1 MSKPLEVLLVEDDE
15 DDVLLTREALKDS
28 KVIVS
33 MAVAQDGEE
42 ALKRLRRLPPFE
54 AAPVPD
60 LILLDLN
67 LPRVSGREVL
77 KELKAD
83 PVLKK
88 IPVVVLTTSA
98 ADTDVLRCYDLG
110 ANCYITK
117 PVDFE
122 QFQRIIK
129 VIDEFWLTIVK
140 LPRIEAQSRKPAKN
154 NTSPR

>member
-1 MSKPLEVLLVEDDE
+1 MMAKPLEVLLVEDDE

-33 MAVAQDGEE
+33 MAVAEDGDV
-42 ALKRLRRLPPFE
+42 ALQRLRRQPPFQD
-54 AAPVPD
+54 APVPD

-67 LPRVSGREVL
+67 LPRVSGRQVL

-83 PVLKK
+83 PALKL
-88 IPVVVLTTSA
+88 IPVVVLTTSQ
-98 ADTDVLRCYDLG
+98 ADTDVVKCYDLG

-129 VIDEFWLTIVK
+129 VIDDFWLTIVK
-140 LPRIEAQSRKPAKN
+140 LPRVG
-154 NTSPR
+154 

>member
-42 ALKRLRRLPPFE
+42 ALKRLRRQPPFE
-54 AAPVPD
+54 AAPIPE

-140 LPRIEAQSRKPAKN
+140 LPRIEA
-154 NTSPR
+154 

>member
-1 MSKPLEVLLVEDDE
+1 MPKPVEVLLVEDDE

-33 MAVAQDGEE
+33 MTVVQDGEE
-42 ALKRLRRLPPFE
+42 ALKRLRRQPPFE
-54 AAPVPD
+54 TSPVPD

-83 PVLKK
+83 PVLRK

-98 ADTDVLRCYDLG
+98 ADTDVLKCYDLG

-140 LPRIEAQSRKPAKN
+140 LPHVEA
-154 NTSPR
+154 

>member
-15 DDVLLTREALKDS
+15 DDVLLTQEALKDS

-33 MAVAQDGEE
+33 MAVAPDGDD
-42 ALKRLRRLPPFE
+42 ALKRLRRQPPFE
-54 AAPVPD
+54 DAPIPD

-98 ADTDVLRCYDLG
+98 ADTDILKCYDLG

-129 VIDEFWLTIVK
+129 VVDEFWLTIVK
-140 LPRIEAQSRKPAKN
+140 LPRVES
-154 NTSPR
+154 

>member
-1 MSKPLEVLLVEDDE
+1 MMAKPLEVLLVEDDE

-33 MAVAQDGEE
+33 MAVAEDGDV
-42 ALKRLRRLPPFE
+42 ALQRLRRQPPFQD
-54 AAPVPD
+54 APMPD

-67 LPRVSGREVL
+67 LPRGSGRQVL

-83 PVLKK
+83 PVLKL
-88 IPVVVLTTSA
+88 IPVVVLTTSQ
-98 ADTDVLRCYDLG
+98 ADTDVVKCYDLG

-129 VIDEFWLTIVK
+129 VIDDFWLTIVK
-140 LPRIEAQSRKPAKN
+140 LPRVG
-154 NTSPR
+154 

>member
-1 MSKPLEVLLVEDDE
+1 MPKPLEVLLVEDDA

-33 MAVAQDGEE
+33 MSVATDGEE
-42 ALKRLRRLPPFE
+42 ALKRLRREAPF
-54 AAPVPD
+54 ADAPMPD

-67 LPRVSGREVL
+67 LPRVNGRDVL
-77 KELKAD
+77 KEVKND

-88 IPVVVLTTSA
+88 IPVVVLTTST
-98 ADTDVLRCYDLG
+98 ADADILKCYDLG

-129 VIDEFWLTIVK
+129 VVDEFWLTIVK
-140 LPRIEAQSRKPAKN
+140 LPTIVG
-154 NTSPR
+154 

>member
-1 MSKPLEVLLVEDDE
+1 MMAKPLEVLLVEDDE

-33 MAVAQDGEE
+33 MAVAEDGDV
-42 ALKRLRRLPPFE
+42 ALQRLRRQPPFQD
-54 AAPVPD
+54 APMPD

-67 LPRVSGREVL
+67 LPRVSGRQVL

-83 PVLKK
+83 PALKL
-88 IPVVVLTTSA
+88 IPVVVLTTSQ
-98 ADTDVLRCYDLG
+98 ADTDVVKCYDLG

-129 VIDEFWLTIVK
+129 VIDDFWLTIVK
-140 LPRIEAQSRKPAKN
+140 LPRVG
-154 NTSPR
+154 

>member
-15 DDVLLTREALKDS
+15 DDVLLTQEALKDS

-33 MAVAQDGEE
+33 MAVAPDGDD
-42 ALKRLRRLPPFE
+42 ALKRLRRQPPFE
-54 AAPVPD
+54 NAPVPD

-98 ADTDVLRCYDLG
+98 ADTDILKCYDLG

-129 VIDEFWLTIVK
+129 VVDEFWLTIVK
-140 LPRIEAQSRKPAKN
+140 LPRIE
-154 NTSPR
+154 T

>member
-15 DDVLLTREALKDS
+15 DDVLLTKEALKDS

-33 MAVAQDGEE
+33 MAVAQDGDD
-42 ALKRLRRLPPFE
+42 ALKMLRRQPPFE
-54 AAPVPD
+54 NAPVPD

-98 ADTDVLRCYDLG
+98 ADTDIVKCYDLG

-140 LPRIEAQSRKPAKN
+140 LPRLEV
-154 NTSPR
+154 

>member
-1 MSKPLEVLLVEDDE
+1 MNKPLEVLLVEDDE
-15 DDVLLTREALKDS
+15 DDVLLTKEALKDS

-33 MAVAQDGEE
+33 MAVAPDGED
-42 ALKRLRRLPPFE
+42 ALKRLRRQPPFE
-54 AAPVPD
+54 NAPVPD
-60 LILLDLN
+60 LVLLDLN

-98 ADTDVLRCYDLG
+98 ADTDILKCYDLG

-117 PVDFE
+117 PVDFV

-140 LPRIEAQSRKPAKN
+140 LPRIEV
-154 NTSPR
+154 

>member
-1 MSKPLEVLLVEDDE
+1 MMTTKPLEVLLVEDDE

-33 MAVAQDGEE
+33 MAVAADGDE
-42 ALKRLRRLPPFE
+42 ALQRLKRQPPYE
-54 AAPVPD
+54 RATLPD

-67 LPRVSGREVL
+67 LPRVGGREVL
-77 KELKAD
+77 KELKTD
-83 PVLKK
+83 PVLRK
-88 IPVVVLTTSA
+88 IPVVILTTSA
-98 ADTDVLRCYDLG
+98 ADTDILKCYDLG

-122 QFQRIIK
+122 QFRRIIK

-140 LPRIEAQSRKPAKN
+140 LPPKE
-154 NTSPR
+154 T

>member
-15 DDVLLTREALKDS
+15 DDVLLTKEALKDS

-33 MAVAQDGEE
+33 MAVAPDGDD
-42 ALKRLRRLPPFE
+42 ALKMLRRQPPFE
-54 AAPVPD
+54 DSPVPD

-83 PVLKK
+83 PVLRK

-98 ADTDVLRCYDLG
+98 ADTDILKCYDLG

-140 LPRIEAQSRKPAKN
+140 LPRIEG
-154 NTSPR
+154 

>member
-1 MSKPLEVLLVEDDE
+1 MMTTKPLEVLLVEDDE

-33 MAVAQDGEE
+33 MAVASDGDE
-42 ALKRLRRLPPFE
+42 ALQRLKRRPPYEHAPLPE
-54 AAPVPD
+54 

-88 IPVVVLTTSA
+88 IPVVILTTSA
-98 ADTDVLRCYDLG
+98 ADTDILKCYDLG

-140 LPRIEAQSRKPAKN
+140 LPPMEE
-154 NTSPR
+154 

>member
-15 DDVLLTREALKDS
+15 DDVLLTKEALKDS

-33 MAVAQDGEE
+33 MAVAPDGDD
-42 ALKRLRRLPPFE
+42 ALKMLRRQPPFE
-54 AAPVPD
+54 HAPVPD

-98 ADTDVLRCYDLG
+98 ADTDILKCYDLG

-140 LPRIEAQSRKPAKN
+140 LPRTEV
-154 NTSPR
+154 

>member
-1 MSKPLEVLLVEDDE
+1 MPKPLEVLLVEDDE
-15 DDVLLTREALKDS
+15 DDVLLTKEALNDS

-33 MAVAQDGEE
+33 MTVSPDGED
-42 ALKRLRRLPPFE
+42 ALRRLRREEPHANDPLSE
-54 AAPVPD
+54 

-67 LPRVSGREVL
+67 LPGISGREVL
-77 KELKAD
+77 KEIKND

-98 ADTDVLRCYDLG
+98 ADADIVKCYDLG
-110 ANCYITK
+110 ANCFITK

-140 LPRIEAQSRKPAKN
+140 LPRVAV
-154 NTSPR
+154 

>member
-15 DDVLLTREALKDS
+15 DDVMLTREALKDS

-33 MAVAQDGEE
+33 MAVASDGDE
-42 ALKRLRRLPPFE
+42 ALKRLRREPPFE
-54 AAPVPD
+54 NAILPE

-77 KELKAD
+77 KVLKGD

-98 ADTDVLRCYDLG
+98 ADADIVKCYDLG

-140 LPRIEAQSRKPAKN
+140 LPTVK
-154 NTSPR
+154 T

>member
-33 MAVAQDGEE
+33 MTVAQDGEE
-42 ALKRLRRLPPFE
+42 ALKRLRHQPPFE
-54 AAPVPD
+54 SAPVPE

-77 KELKAD
+77 KELKGD
-83 PVLKK
+83 PVLRK

-98 ADTDVLRCYDLG
+98 ADTDVLKCYDLG

-140 LPRIEAQSRKPAKN
+140 LPRIEA
-154 NTSPR
+154 

>member
-33 MAVAQDGEE
+33 MSVAQDGEE
-42 ALKRLRRLPPFE
+42 ALKRLRRQPPFE
-54 AAPVPD
+54 TAPVPE
-60 LILLDLN
+60 LVLLDLN

-77 KELKAD
+77 KELKSD
-83 PVLKK
+83 PALKK

-98 ADTDVLRCYDLG
+98 ADTDVLKCYDLG

-140 LPRIEAQSRKPAKN
+140 LPRIEP
-154 NTSPR
+154 

>member
-1 MSKPLEVLLVEDDE
+1 MMAKPLEVLLVEDDE

-33 MAVAQDGEE
+33 MAVAEDGDV
-42 ALKRLRRLPPFE
+42 ALQRLRRQPPFQD
-54 AAPVPD
+54 APVPD

-77 KELKAD
+77 KELKGD

-88 IPVVVLTTSA
+88 VPVVVLTTSA
-98 ADTDVLRCYDLG
+98 ADTDVLKCYDLG

-140 LPRIEAQSRKPAKN
+140 LPRIEA
-154 NTSPR
+154 

>member
-1 MSKPLEVLLVEDDE
+1 MMTAKPLEVLLVEDDE

-33 MAVAQDGEE
+33 MAVASDGDV
-42 ALKRLRRLPPFE
+42 ALQRLKRRPPFE
-54 AAPVPD
+54 NAAIPE

-67 LPRVSGREVL
+67 LPRVGGREVL

-83 PVLKK
+83 PVLRK
-88 IPVVVLTTSA
+88 IPVVILTTSA
-98 ADTDVLRCYDLG
+98 ADTDILKCYDLG

-140 LPRIEAQSRKPAKN
+140 LPPME
-154 NTSPR
+154 T

>member
-15 DDVLLTREALKDS
+15 DDVLLTQEALKDS

-33 MAVAQDGEE
+33 MAVAPDGDD
-42 ALKRLRRLPPFE
+42 ALKRLRRQPPFE
-54 AAPVPD
+54 DAPIPD

-98 ADTDVLRCYDLG
+98 ADTDILKCYDLG

-129 VIDEFWLTIVK
+129 VVDEFWLTIVK
-140 LPRIEAQSRKPAKN
+140 LPRIEV
-154 NTSPR
+154 

>member
-1 MSKPLEVLLVEDDE
+1 MPKPLEVLLVEDDE
-15 DDVLLTREALKDS
+15 DDVLLTKEALKDS

-33 MAVAQDGEE
+33 MAVAADGDE
-42 ALKRLRRLPPFE
+42 ALKRLRRQDPFQE
-54 AAPVPD
+54 APVPD

-83 PVLKK
+83 PVLKL

-98 ADTDVLRCYDLG
+98 ADTDVLKCYDLG

-129 VIDEFWLTIVK
+129 VIDDFWLTIVK
-140 LPRIEAQSRKPAKN
+140 LPHVG
-154 NTSPR
+154 T

>member
-42 ALKRLRRLPPFE
+42 ALKRLRRQPPFE
-54 AAPVPD
+54 AAPVPE

-77 KELKAD
+77 KELKGD

-98 ADTDVLRCYDLG
+98 ADTDVLKCYDLG

-140 LPRIEAQSRKPAKN
+140 LPRIEA
-154 NTSPR
+154 

>member
-15 DDVLLTREALKDS
+15 DDVLLTKEALKDS

-33 MAVAQDGEE
+33 MAVAPDGDD
-42 ALKRLRRLPPFE
+42 ALKRLRRQPPFE
-54 AAPVPD
+54 NAPIPD

-77 KELKAD
+77 KELKGD

-98 ADTDVLRCYDLG
+98 ADTDILKCYDLG

-129 VIDEFWLTIVK
+129 VVDEFWLTIVK
-140 LPRIEAQSRKPAKN
+140 LPRIEG
-154 NTSPR
+154 

>member
-15 DDVLLTREALKDS
+15 DDVLLTKEALKDS
-28 KVIVS
+28 KVI
-33 MAVAQDGEE
+33 D
-42 ALKRLRRLPPFE
+42 ALKMLRRQPPFE
-54 AAPVPD
+54 NAPVPD

-98 ADTDVLRCYDLG
+98 ADTDIVKCYDLG

-140 LPRIEAQSRKPAKN
+140 LPRLEV
-154 NTSPR
+154 

>member
-1 MSKPLEVLLVEDDE
+1 MTAKPLEVLLVEDDA

-33 MAVAQDGEE
+33 MAVADDGDV
-42 ALKRLRRLPPFE
+42 ALDRLRRKPPFQD
-54 AAPVPD
+54 APLPD

-83 PVLKK
+83 PEFKK

-98 ADTDVLRCYDLG
+98 ADTDILKCYDLG

-140 LPRIEAQSRKPAKN
+140 LPRAAA
-154 NTSPR
+154 

>member
-1 MSKPLEVLLVEDDE
+1 MMMTAKPLEVLLVEDDE

-33 MAVAQDGEE
+33 MAVASDGDV
-42 ALKRLRRLPPFE
+42 ALQRLKRQPPFE
-54 AAPVPD
+54 SAPLPE

-67 LPRVSGREVL
+67 LPRVGGREVL

-83 PVLKK
+83 PVLRK
-88 IPVVVLTTSA
+88 IPVVILTTSA
-98 ADTDVLRCYDLG
+98 ADTDILKCYDLG

-140 LPRIEAQSRKPAKN
+140 LPPME
-154 NTSPR
+154 T

>member
-15 DDVLLTREALKDS
+15 DDVLLTKEALKDS

-33 MAVAQDGEE
+33 MAVAPDGDD
-42 ALKRLRRLPPFE
+42 ALKRLRRQPPFE
-54 AAPVPD
+54 DAPVPD

-77 KELKAD
+77 KELKGD

-98 ADTDVLRCYDLG
+98 ADTDVLKCYDLG

-117 PVDFE
+117 PVDFA

-140 LPRIEAQSRKPAKN
+140 LPRVDV
-154 NTSPR
+154 

>member
-1 MSKPLEVLLVEDDE
+1 MAKPLEVLLVEDDE
-15 DDVLLTREALKDS
+15 DDVLLTQEALKDS

-33 MAVAQDGEE
+33 MAVAADGDE
-42 ALKRLRRLPPFE
+42 ALKRLRRQAPFE
-54 AAPVPD
+54 EAPTPD

-67 LPRVSGREVL
+67 LPRVGGREVL
-77 KELKAD
+77 KELKGD
-83 PVLKK
+83 PVLKM

-98 ADTDVLRCYDLG
+98 ADTDILKCYDLG

-140 LPRIEAQSRKPAKN
+140 LPTTGA
-154 NTSPR
+154 

>member
-15 DDVLLTREALKDS
+15 DDVLLTQEALKDS

-33 MAVAQDGEE
+33 MAVAPDGDD
-42 ALKRLRRLPPFE
+42 ALKRLRRQPPFE
-54 AAPVPD
+54 DAPIPD

-98 ADTDVLRCYDLG
+98 ADTDILKCYDLG

-140 LPRIEAQSRKPAKN
+140 LPRVES
-154 NTSPR
+154 